1 MLLYSR
7 HSETHFRSLSDRLT
21 FHRIVCYMKTL
32 ALETSGRT
40 GSVAIWDSENPDPP
54 TEISLP
60 RETRTAESLLVVIEE
75 ALTKCRWSRDDL
87 ELIAVT
93 QGPGS
98 FTGLRIGCVTA
109 KVLAFAVNAQL
120 VGVNSLHVLAE
131 NSPEGSPLWCV
142 MDAGRGQCVAA
153 RYSIETADHRHAS
166 IEPQLMETEA
176 WLHRLAQDERVTGP
190 LLTTLGVRL
199 PETVKPLPKEYW
211 HPRAECV
218 ARLGAEKFESG
229 QVASLW
235 DFSPHYYRLSAA
247 EEKRLMEDRS

>member
-1 MLLYSR
+1 
-7 HSETHFRSLSDRLT
+7 
-21 FHRIVCYMKTL
+21 MKTL

-60 RETRTAESLLVVIEE
+60 QETRTAESLVVVIEE
-75 ALTKCRWSRDDL
+75 ALIRCGWLKGDL
-87 ELIAVT
+87 KLISVT

-120 VGVNSLHVLAE
+120 VGVNSLDVLAE

-153 RYSIETADHRHAS
+153 RYLIETADHRQTS

-176 WLHRLAQDERVTGP
+176 WLHRLTQGERVTGP

-218 ARLGAEKFESG
+218 ARLGAEKFKSG

-247 EEKRLMEDRS
+247 EEKRLTADRN